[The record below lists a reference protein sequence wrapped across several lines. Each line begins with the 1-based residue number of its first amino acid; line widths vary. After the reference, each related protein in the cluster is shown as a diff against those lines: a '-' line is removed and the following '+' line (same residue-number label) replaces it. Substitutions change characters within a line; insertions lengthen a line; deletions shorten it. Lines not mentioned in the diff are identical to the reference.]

1 MANAFD
7 ETRAPP
13 RRMIDVAREYSEV
26 SVLMDNATNERQR
39 SFFTRTLDNLEL
51 EMEAMEINN
60 QPSSNQN
67 NIDSTE
73 SNQN

>member
-1 MANAFD
+1 
-7 ETRAPP
+7 
-13 RRMIDVAREYSEV
+13 MIDVAREYSEV
-26 SVLMDNATNERQR
+26 SVQMDNATNERQR
-39 SFFTRTLDNLEL
+39 SFFTRILDNLEL

>member
-1 MANAFD
+1 
-7 ETRAPP
+7 
-13 RRMIDVAREYSEV
+13 MIDVAREYSEV

-39 SFFTRTLDNLEL
+39 SFFTRILDNLEL